1 MQNSANPG
9 EMKVVA
15 SGVGK
20 LSVVTALRASLNA
33 CKEDVVSFGSPG
45 QRAGLGHGAE
55 WLKDEYRAWN
65 KAVVLVDHS

>member
-1 MQNSANPG
+1 M
-9 EMKVVA
+9 
-15 SGVGK
+15 
-20 LSVVTALRASLNA
+20 VTALRASLNA